1 MRKKT
6 YLAQVLSDNPDKI
19 VRVQEREFATN
30 VGRIFSFKE
39 YIKDII
45 DHPNDESLSYFML
58 LDDKKE
64 YKLIDGVIFPVA
76 DDEKKTL
83 FQNSV
88 WEMTLEI

>member
-6 YLAQVLSDNPDKI
+6 YLAQVLSDNPGKV
-19 VRVQEREFATN
+19 VRVQERDYATN
-30 VGRIFSFKE
+30 VGRILSYKE
-39 YIKDII
+39 YVI
-45 DHPNDESLSYFML
+45 DAWNHSDDESLSYFML

-64 YKLIDGVIFPVA
+64 YKLIDGILSLVT
-76 DDEKKTL
+76 DDEKETL